1 MKIYLLVGRLT
12 LLLLLA
18 VYSACASSR
27 TMGLKKLD
35 GLQAGMT
42 MEGVIGIFGQPTS
55 FVELRDTSLSETYH
69 DLTYVNTIVNP
80 GVVELYFR
88 PNLSEIRLDTEVY
101 KNFTDE

>member
-1 MKIYLLVGRLT
+1 MKIYLLGGCLA

-18 VYSACASSR
+18 VSFGCASSR
-27 TMGLKKLD
+27 TVGLEKLD

-42 MEGVIGIFGQPTS
+42 MERVILILGKPTS
-55 FVELRDTSLSETYH
+55 LLELRDTTLGETYQ

-88 PNLSEIRLDTEVY
+88 PSLSEIRLDTEIY
-101 KNFTDE
+101 KDFTDE